1 MVAEMTCGGSSS
13 SSSSRQWKYDVFLS
27 FCGGDTRT
35 NFIDFLFNWLDR
47 DGIRTFKDDKELNR
61 GEDISSELME
71 TIQGSRIAI
80 IDFSENYASST
91 WCLDELVKIL
101 NCHKTKQTEKVLPV
115 FYKLDPSDVRKQ
127 SNTYVEAF
135 MKHEERFKVEINKV
149 ETGRS
154 ALTEAANLSGWDQR
168 NVASGHEAELIKQIG
183 EEVLTIVKPTC
194 LEVADHPIGLESH
207 INRIGC
213 LLNDGESDVVRIIG
227 IYGLGGIG
235 KTTIA
240 KALFNEMLRNF
251 EGSCFLANVR
261 EVSNEHKGL
270 VLLQNQLI
278 SDISKRK
285 DMDINH
291 EDNGI
296 NIIKRCLSCKR
307 VLIVLD
313 DVEEMN

>member
-1 MVAEMTCGGSSS
+1 MAAEMTCGAS

-27 FCGGDTRT
+27 FCGQDTRT
-35 NFIDFLFNWLDR
+35 HFIDFLFNWLDR
-47 DGIRTFKDDKELNR
+47 DGIRTFRDDKELNR
-61 GEDISSELME
+61 GEDISSELMAA
-71 TIQGSRIAI
+71 IADSRIAI
-80 IDFSENYASST
+80 IVFSENYASST
-91 WCLDELVKIL
+91 WCLRELAKIMECRKDGRL
-101 NCHKTKQTEKVLPV
+101 ENVLPV
-115 FYKLDPSDVRKQ
+115 FFKVDPSDVRHQ
-127 SNTYVEAF
+127 RNTYAEAF
-135 MKHEERFKVEINKV
+135 KRHEESFKNDMEKVEMW
-149 ETGRS
+149 RA
-154 ALTEAANLSGWDQR
+154 ALKEAADLSGWDQEK
-168 NVASGHEAELIKQIG
+168 VANGREAELIKEIG
-183 EEVLTIVKPTC
+183 EEVFTIVQQTC
-194 LEVADHPIGLESH
+194 LEVAKHPIGLESH
-207 INRIGC
+207 IERIGC
-213 LLNDGESDVVRIIG
+213 LLNDDESDVVRIIG
-227 IYGLGGIG
+227 IYGPGGIG

-240 KALFNEMLRNF
+240 KAIFNENYKKF
-251 EGSCFLANVR
+251 DGSCFLANVR